1 MSTVDLRRLASD
13 RPVHFVGIG
22 GAGMYALA
30 ELLIRS
36 GVRVSGCDLK
46 DSQVLREL
54 AALGGGVLVGHDP
67 SHAEGAAAL
76 VVTSA
81 VSQDHPELVAAR
93 ERGIPVMKRAQALG
107 AWVNTGTVVAIAGT
121 HGKTTTTAMTTE
133 ILATAEKDPTG
144 LVGGR
149 VTGWNGNLR
158 YGSDELFVVEADEYD
173 RSFLTLTPDIAVVT
187 SVEADHLDI
196 YGDLDGVRR
205 GFLDFLAGVRGR
217 GRVIVCGDDPGAS
230 SILPGVGLAGYTYGM
245 EAGSMLRATDVTVA
259 AESTRCVVYEE
270 GHVVGELA
278 LTLGGRHNLLNALAA
293 AAVARTLGIDWPLI
307 QAALAKFGGV
317 GRRFE
322 KVGEAQGIVVL
333 DDYAHHPTEIT
344 AVLNAIRE
352 MFGDARLVAVFQPH
366 LYSRTRDFAREFGQA
381 LGLADAVWITD
392 VFPAREAPIAG
403 VTGVVVAD
411 AARASGVYDVHYEPS
426 LEALPRALADHLHF
440 GDVVVTLGAGS
451 IEVVGPELLE
461 TLEEPIHA

>member
-1 MSTVDLRRLASD
+1 MSTVDLRRLESD

-36 GVRVSGCDLK
+36 GVRVSGCDIK
-46 DSQVLREL
+46 DSQVLGKL
-54 AALGGGVLVGHDP
+54 AELGGTVLVGHDA
-67 SHAEGAAAL
+67 SHAGGASAL
-76 VVTSA
+76 IFTSA
-81 VSQDHPELVAAR
+81 VAQDHPELVAAR

-107 AWVNTGTVVAIAGT
+107 GWVNASTVVAVAGT

-133 ILATAEKDPTG
+133 ILATADRDPTG

-149 VTGWNGNLR
+149 VLGWDGNLR

-187 SVEADHLDI
+187 SLEADHLDI
-196 YGDLDGVRR
+196 YGDLSGVRR
-205 GFLDFLAGVRGR
+205 GFSDFLAGVRSR

-230 SILPGVGLAGYTYGM
+230 SLLPGIGSAGYTYGTR
-245 EAGSMLRATDVTVA
+245 AGSMLRATNVTVT

-270 GHVVGELA
+270 GHGVGELV
-278 LTLGGRHNLLNALAA
+278 LTFGGRHNLLNALGATAA
-293 AAVARTLGIDWPLI
+293 SRALGVDWPSI
-307 QAALAKFGGV
+307 QAALAEFGGV

-322 KVGEAQGIVVL
+322 RVGEAQGVVVL

-344 AVLNAIRE
+344 AVLNAVRTMYGE
-352 MFGDARLVAVFQPH
+352 ARLVAVFQPH
-366 LYSRTRDFAREFGQA
+366 LYSRTRDFARAFGQA
-381 LGLADAVWITD
+381 LALADVVWITD

-403 VTGVVVAD
+403 VTGELVAD
-411 AARASGVYDVHYEPS
+411 AARTYGVRDVRYEPS
-426 LEALPRALADHLHF
+426 LEALPGTVADHLHF

-451 IEVVGPELLE
+451 IEFVGPALLE
-461 TLEEPIHA
+461 ALKEPIHA

>member
-1 MSTVDLRRLASD
+1 MSTVDLRSLQTD

-36 GVRVSGCDLK
+36 GVRVSGCDMR

-54 AALGGGVLVGHDP
+54 AELGGAVLVGHDP
-67 SHAEGAAAL
+67 SHAERASAL

-81 VSQDHPELVAAR
+81 VPQDHPELVAAR
-93 ERGIPVMKRAQALG
+93 ERGIPVMKRAEALG
-107 AWVNTGTVVAIAGT
+107 VWVNSGTVVAIAGT

-149 VTGWNGNLR
+149 VRGWNGNLR

-187 SVEADHLDI
+187 SLEADHLDT
-196 YGDLDGVRR
+196 YGDLNGVRR
-205 GFLDFLAGVRGR
+205 GFFDFLAGVRSR
-217 GRVIVCGDDPGAS
+217 GRVIVCGDDPGAAS
-230 SILPGVGLAGYTYGM
+230 LLPGVGPAGYTYGTR
-245 EAGSMLRATDVTVA
+245 AGSMLRATDVTVTE
-259 AESTRCVVYEE
+259 ESTRCVVYEE
-270 GHVVGELA
+270 GHGVGELV
-278 LTLGGRHNLLNALAA
+278 LTFGGRHNLLNALGAA
-293 AAVARTLGIDWPLI
+293 AAARALGIDWLPI
-307 QAALAKFGGV
+307 QEALAKFRGV

-322 KVGEAQGIVVL
+322 KVGDAQGIVIL

-344 AVLNAIRE
+344 AVLKAVRT
-352 MFGDARLVAVFQPH
+352 MFGEARLVAVFQPH
-366 LYSRTRDFAREFGQA
+366 LYSRTRDFASEFGQS

-392 VFPAREAPIAG
+392 VFAAREAPIAG
-403 VTGVVVAD
+403 VTGVLVAE
-411 AARASGVYDVHYEPS
+411 AARASGVHDVHYEPS
-426 LEALPRALADHLHF
+426 LEALPRALADYLHF

-451 IEVVGPELLE
+451 IEVVGPALLE
-461 TLEEPIHA
+461 TLEAPIHA